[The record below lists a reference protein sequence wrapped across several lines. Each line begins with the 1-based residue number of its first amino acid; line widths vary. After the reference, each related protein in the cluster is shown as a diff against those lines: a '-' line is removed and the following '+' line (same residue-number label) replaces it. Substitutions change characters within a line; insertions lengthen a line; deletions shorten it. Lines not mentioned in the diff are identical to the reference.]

1 MNATL
6 HNLSDVNVTMVE
18 RTLSVFT
25 GSVLLL
31 YGLRNR
37 GVTAAGAAVLGG
49 GLLVRGV
56 TGRSQLYN
64 ALGFNTASEEERLP
78 AKRAVRVEKT
88 LTINAPAEKLY
99 GFWRDIENLPRFMRH
114 LRSVQRLDD
123 HRSHWVASSPAG
135 VRVGWDA
142 EILTDVEN
150 EHISWQ
156 STEHAD
162 VYNAGSVHFHP
173 APYGRGTE
181 VKIVI
186 RYTPPA
192 GALGVAFAKLFQENP
207 EQQIAEDL
215 RRFKSLIEAGEA
227 PTVAGQPTGTSSPLG
242 RFDASD
248 VIEALH

>member
-1 MNATL
+1 MNATQ
-6 HNLSDVNVTMVE
+6 HNLSDVNVTMIE

-25 GSVLLL
+25 GSALLL

-37 GVTAAGAAVLGG
+37 GVTAAGAALLGG
-49 GLLVRGV
+49 GLLARGV

-64 ALGFNTASEEERLP
+64 TLGINTASEEERLP
-78 AKRAVRVEKT
+78 AKRAIRVEKT

-99 GFWRDIENLPRFMRH
+99 RYWRDIENLPRFMRH
-114 LRSVQRLDD
+114 LHSVQRRDD
-123 HRSHWVASSPAG
+123 RRSRWVASGPAG
-135 VRVGWDA
+135 MRVEWDA

-156 STEHAD
+156 STERAD

-173 APYGRGTE
+173 APHGRGTE

-192 GALGVAFAKLFQENP
+192 GTLGAAFAKLFQENP
-207 EQQIAEDL
+207 EQQIADDL
-215 RRFKSLIEAGEA
+215 RRFKSLIEAGEV
-227 PTVAGQPTGTSSPLG
+227 PTTTGQPTGTSSPLG

-248 VIEALH
+248 MIESPH

>member
-1 MNATL
+1 MNATQ

-37 GVTAAGAAVLGG
+37 GATAAGAALLGG
-49 GLLVRGV
+49 GLLARGV
-56 TGRSQLYN
+56 TGRSQLYK
-64 ALGFNTASEEERLP
+64 AFGINTASEEERLP
-78 AKRAVRVEKT
+78 AKRAIRVQKT
-88 LTINAPAEKLY
+88 LTINAPAEELY
-99 GFWRDIENLPRFMRH
+99 RFWRDIENLTRFMRH

-123 HRSHWVASSPAG
+123 HRSHWVASGPAG
-135 VRVGWDA
+135 VCVEWDA

-150 EHISWQ
+150 EHLSWQ

-173 APYGRGTE
+173 APHGRGTE
-181 VKIVI
+181 VKVVI

-192 GALGVAFAKLFQENP
+192 GALGAAFAKLFQENP

-215 RRFKSLIEAGEA
+215 RRFKSLIEAGEV
-227 PTVAGQPTGTSSPLG
+227 PTTTGQPTGTNSPLG

-248 VIEALH
+248 MIESLY